1 MPKITE
7 FGSLAWSIYPCFQI
21 TLIDIHKKLI
31 IYYKSEFIFFLTTF
45 RFWKSICIFL
55 LRLKKSCQNSWWP
68 DLCRRRAGSPWKSS
82 QVETTITG
90 AVPDTCG
97 SSVWTLRVGDSKIS
111 TWRKASELDQQ
122 LIIAP
127 PPTQLIKSYQV
138 LSGPPGKAMLLRRE
152 QACWWGRWHWPDRR
166 FPWRWQCREGG
177 SCHLSLGRLTTV
189 RPIVPSSNN
198 IRTLILNSFFK
209 LETRG
214 FLCHCSSYYSVC

>member
-122 LIIAP
+122 LIIASP
-127 PPTQLIKSYQV
+127 PPAHQKLPGALRTTRQSHASETGAGMLVGQV
-138 LSGPPGKAMLLRRE
+138 
-152 QACWWGRWHWPDRR
+152 
-166 FPWRWQCREGG
+166 
-177 SCHLSLGRLTTV
+177 
-189 RPIVPSSNN
+189 
-198 IRTLILNSFFK
+198 TLAW
-209 LETRG
+209 
-214 FLCHCSSYYSVC
+214 